1 MQNLPYDINNKNSI
15 IAYAKQLVNKSL
27 RDICNENIV
36 TDKKNKG
43 GYGQLLEKFY
53 FLYEPNSDT
62 EPDFK
67 EAELELKSSPIKKLK
82 RLDYVSK
89 ERLVLNIINYLD
101 IVNENFQNSSLLKK
115 NKHLL
120 LVFYLYE
127 KNKNKLDFR
136 IDIVDEW
143 ELTNIDLEIIK
154 QDWETIQQKIID
166 GKAHELSE
174 GDTLYLGACTKGSK
188 GGNLREQPFSK
199 IKAKQRAF
207 SLKQGYVNHIIATL
221 NNGNKQNYGKLI
233 HTLNVLKNNTLE
245 DIVYSKFKKYFDKS
259 TDEIQT
265 LLNINLNSK
274 AKNFYANLVKAILGI
289 ELNNNIEEFEKADIS
304 IKTIRLDSNNK
315 PKEQISFPAFKFNDL
330 VNEKWEDSKIYNLL
344 EKKFLF
350 VFFKIDN
357 NGKLKLSKVRFW
369 NMPFE
374 DRKEVKKV
382 YLKTK
387 EVILSGE
394 IVKSTKLN
402 KSGKLI
408 RNTNF
413 PNKKSNKVTHIR
425 PHALNSQDTYPLPVT
440 DKFTQSD
447 SYTKQCFWLNSEYVR
462 DEIYL
467 K

>member
-1 MQNLPYDINNKNSI
+1 MQNLPYDINNKDSI

-27 RDICNENIV
+27 RDICDKNII

-67 EAELELKSSPIKKLK
+67 EAGLELKSSPIKKLK

-127 KNKNKLDFR
+127 KNKNKLDFM

-143 ELTNIDLEIIK
+143 ELTNIDLEIIR

-233 HTLNVLKNNTLE
+233 PTLNVLKNNTLE
-245 DIVYSKFKKYFDKS
+245 DIVYSKFEKYFDKT

-265 LLNINLNSK
+265 FLNINSTF
-274 AKNFYANLVKAILGI
+274 AH
-289 ELNNNIEEFEKADIS
+289 
-304 IKTIRLDSNNK
+304 
-315 PKEQISFPAFKFNDL
+315 
-330 VNEKWEDSKIYNLL
+330 
-344 EKKFLF
+344 
-350 VFFKIDN
+350 
-357 NGKLKLSKVRFW
+357 
-369 NMPFE
+369 
-374 DRKEVKKV
+374 
-382 YLKTK
+382 KTK
-387 EVILSGE
+387 LFFSV
-394 IVKSTKLN
+394 
-402 KSGKLI
+402 
-408 RNTNF
+408 
-413 PNKKSNKVTHIR
+413 
-425 PHALNSQDTYPLPVT
+425 NS
-440 DKFTQSD
+440 
-447 SYTKQCFWLNSEYVR
+447 
-462 DEIYL
+462 
-467 K
+467 